1 MQKDFFIIRDYKVY
15 ARADSY
21 IDLLEGYLN
30 LDTFSV
36 FIDIDVWISDLD
48 ECECSDGEICFA
60 CQDYGESN
68 IVFHCDNDGEDI
80 RFLKI
85 PEEYMK
91 SQDLMAKW
99 VFENSDILI
108 KGDCLIEGEEISINE
123 AEESL
128 DKTDLMVISKF
139 DKLISIEE
147 NELPD
152 LDDRTIFK
160 IKKIQDGRRKGS
172 NFMEIKNELI
182 ICHPFLV

>member
-1 MQKDFFIIRDYKVY
+1 
-15 ARADSY
+15 
-21 IDLLEGYLN
+21 
-30 LDTFSV
+30 
-36 FIDIDVWISDLD
+36 
-48 ECECSDGEICFA
+48 
-60 CQDYGESN
+60 
-68 IVFHCDNDGEDI
+68 
-80 RFLKI
+80 
-85 PEEYMK
+85 MK

-123 AEESL
+123 AEEFL

-152 LDDRTIFK
+152 IDDRTIFK
-160 IKKIQDGRRKGS
+160 IKKIQEGRRKAS
-172 NFMEIKNELI
+172 NFMEIKDELI